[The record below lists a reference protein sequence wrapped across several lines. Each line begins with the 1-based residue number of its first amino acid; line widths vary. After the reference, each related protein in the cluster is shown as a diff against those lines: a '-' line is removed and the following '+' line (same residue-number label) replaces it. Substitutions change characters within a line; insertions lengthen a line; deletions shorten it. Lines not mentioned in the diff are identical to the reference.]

1 VRPDFRIPYLDAR
14 TGNRAADA
22 REKAVFTKI
31 LILYS
36 AVVTTLLAAFT
47 FAGSVVARGQDR
59 VQQFDEIDVHR
70 INVREADGTLR
81 MVISN
86 HARLP
91 GVIVRGKENPPV
103 DRPYAGM
110 LFYNDEGSE
119 NGGLVFG
126 GHRDANGDV
135 VDAGVALSFDR
146 YGATSQFVQLAG
158 VQDSKNHIV
167 GLTLSDTD
175 ATGNRRRVVIG
186 HDKEGVA
193 SVSLMDRNGRK
204 RITLQVAPDGT
215 PSISLLD
222 ADGKVVNQLGP
233 PRPQ

>member
-1 VRPDFRIPYLDAR
+1 ML
-14 TGNRAADA
+14 
-22 REKAVFTKI
+22 TK
-31 LILYS
+31 LLVVYS
-36 AVVTTLLAAFT
+36 TVLTTLLASFT
-47 FAGSVVARGQDR
+47 LAGSAAATVQQR
-59 VQQFDEIDVHR
+59 VQSFDEIDVHR
-70 INVREADGTLR
+70 INVRELDGTLR

-103 DRPYAGM
+103 DRPQAGM
-110 LFYNDEGSE
+110 LFYNDEGTE
-119 NGGLVFG
+119 NGGLIFG
-126 GHRDANGDV
+126 GHRNANGDV
-135 VDAGVALSFDR
+135 VDSGVALSFDR

-167 GLTLSDTD
+167 GLILSDTD

-204 RITLQVAPDGT
+204 RILLQVAPDGT
-215 PSISLLD
+215 PSISFLD

-233 PRPQ
+233 TRPQ

>member
-1 VRPDFRIPYLDAR
+1 VL
-14 TGNRAADA
+14 T
-22 REKAVFTKI
+22 KALVV
-31 LILYS
+31 YS
-36 AVVTTLLAAFT
+36 TVVTTLLAAFT
-47 FAGSVVARGQDR
+47 LAGSAAARSQDR

-70 INVREADGTLR
+70 INVREPDGTLR
-81 MVISN
+81 MVVSN

-110 LFYNDEGSE
+110 LFYNDEATE

-126 GHRDANGDV
+126 GHRDANGEV

-158 VQDSKNHIV
+158 VQDAKNHIV

-204 RITLQVAPDGT
+204 RILLQVTADGT
-215 PSISLLD
+215 PSMSFLD
-222 ADGKVVNQLGP
+222 ADGKVLNQLGP
-233 PRPQ
+233 ARGQ

>member
-1 VRPDFRIPYLDAR
+1 MLVRQVTTVTHKGKPMFI
-14 TGNRAADA
+14 
-22 REKAVFTKI
+22 KI
-31 LILYS
+31 LAVYS

-47 FAGSVVARGQDR
+47 LAGSAAARGQDR
-59 VQQFDEIDVHR
+59 VQQFGAIDVHR
-70 INVREADGTLR
+70 INVREPDGTLR

-86 HARLP
+86 RARLP
-91 GVIVRGKENPPV
+91 GVIVQGKENPPV

-110 LFYNDEGSE
+110 LFYNDEGTE

-126 GHRDANGDV
+126 GHRNANGDV

-158 VQDSKNHIV
+158 VQDAKNHIV
-167 GLTLSDTD
+167 GLTLSETEP
-175 ATGNRRRVVIG
+175 TGNRRRLFIG

-204 RITLQVAPDGT
+204 RIVLQVTPDGT
-215 PSISLLD
+215 PSIAFLD
-222 ADGKVVNQLGP
+222 ADGKVANQLGP
-233 PRPQ
+233 TSAR

>member
-1 VRPDFRIPYLDAR
+1 ML
-14 TGNRAADA
+14 
-22 REKAVFTKI
+22 TKI
-31 LILYS
+31 LVVYS
-36 AVVTTLLAAFT
+36 TVLTTLLAAFT
-47 FAGSVVARGQDR
+47 LAGSAAAK
-59 VQQFDEIDVHR
+59 VQRLDEIDVRR
-70 INVREADGTLR
+70 INVREPDGTLR

-110 LFYNDEGSE
+110 LFYNDEGTE

-126 GHRDANGDV
+126 GRRNADGDV

-146 YGATSQFVQLAG
+146 YGASQFVQLAG

-167 GLTLSDTD
+167 GLTLSETEP
-175 ATGNRRRVVIG
+175 TGNRRRLFIG
-186 HDKEGVA
+186 HDKQGVA

-204 RITLQVAPDGT
+204 RIVLQVAPDGT
-215 PSISLLD
+215 SSISFLD

-233 PRPQ
+233 TTSR